1 MKKCLSILL
10 VIAMLIPGFACA
22 ETAAPAYEPGSVIH
36 GLFADAFMEGKMLCA
51 DVDAELA
58 LNAEALGMT
67 GEDAEILD
75 AVVEIVNTAIIGG
88 AVVNHE
94 DGLIL
99 SLGADYVK
107 EGEAGGAS
115 AEARICLNQDGLY
128 IETSLLPGERV
139 TAKWET
145 VLMLLGA
152 DEATVQQVLSLRGVD
167 FEMLMAQ
174 AQQMA
179 EQVLPVV
186 QQAAMPYLNIL
197 TEFLGSLPVTVEE
210 NVAAENYF
218 PAAKEEVTF
227 TLSAKMVGELFI
239 KLADQLENDVTV
251 APALG
256 MMLAS
261 PEIMGDNVMTVGA
274 LCESIRMAAAGMT
287 DEEYPV
293 HIFFGY
299 GEDDALLYASVVW
312 SDNANMTLVLNV
324 VDSATEGEAG
334 SGCIVEAFMLDAEEA
349 YSGASVSWYM
359 EADPADQNVFDL
371 AIAADVTIQNTSLLS
386 IEYAVGNATMTTE
399 ENMPGYSGYQSMTA
413 SVVNPESGEPV
424 NVVSS
429 AEFSNYLTADGGEE
443 QVAYGT
449 TDTYVGE
456 ASTQSVTESYFAAI
470 PTEDGPAG
478 RYASFVAQPANGVDS
493 ALIDVSLYALPYHA
507 PEQISVLA
515 LENAA
520 QEEIDALLGRLMT
533 GAQEP
538 LEALISQL
546 PPVILEAMGM
556 AEAPADTAQ

>member
-10 VIAMLIPGFACA
+10 VIAMLIPGFSCA
-22 ETAAPAYEPGSVIH
+22 EGAAPAYEPGSVIH

-128 IETSLLPGERV
+128 IETSLVPGERV

-227 TLSAKMVGELFI
+227 TLSAKMVGELFT

-478 RYASFVAQPANGVDS
+478 RCASFVAQPANGVDS

-507 PEQISVLA
+507 PEQISALA

-520 QEEIDALLGRLMT
+520 QEEIDALLGRLMM

-556 AEAPADTAQ
+556 AEAPADIAQ

>member
-10 VIAMLIPGFACA
+10 VIAMLIPGFSCA
-22 ETAAPAYEPGSVIH
+22 EGAAPAYEPGSVIH

-520 QEEIDALLGRLMT
+520 QEEIDALLGRLMM

-556 AEAPADTAQ
+556 AEAPADIAQ

>member
-22 ETAAPAYEPGSVIH
+22 EGAAPAYEPGSVIH

-58 LNAEALGMT
+58 LNAEALNMT
-67 GEDAEILD
+67 GEDAEVLD
-75 AVVEIVNTAIIGG
+75 AVVEIINTAIVGG

-115 AEARICLNQDGLY
+115 AEARVCLNKDGLY

-145 VLMLLGA
+145 VLAMLGA
-152 DEATVQQVLSLRGVD
+152 DEAMVQQILSLRDVD

-174 AQQMA
+174 LEQMA
-179 EQVLPVV
+179 AQTLPVV
-186 QQAAMPYLNIL
+186 QQAALPYMNIL
-197 TEFLGSLPVTVEE
+197 TEFISNLPATVEE

-218 PAAKEEVTF
+218 PAAKEEMTL
-227 TLSAKMVGELFI
+227 TLSAKMVGELI
-239 KLADQLENDVTV
+239 KKLADQLENDVTI
-251 APALG
+251 APVLG
-256 MMLAS
+256 MVLSS

-274 LCESIRMAAAGMT
+274 LCENIRMAASGMN

-293 HIFFGY
+293 YIFLGY
-299 GEDDALLYASVVW
+299 GEDDALLYTSIVW
-312 SDNANMTLVLNV
+312 SDNAGMTLVFNV

-349 YSGASVSWYM
+349 YSGASASWYM
-359 EADPADQNVFDL
+359 EADPADKNVFDL
-371 AIAADVTIQNTSLLS
+371 AVAGDVTIQNTSLMS
-386 IEYAVGNATMTTE
+386 MEYAVGNAQMTTE
-399 ENMPGYSGYQSMTA
+399 ENMPGYSGYQSMTM
-413 SVVNPESGEPV
+413 SVTDPESGVPV

-429 AEFSNYLTADGGEE
+429 AEFSNYLTADGGET

-456 ASTQSVTESYFAAI
+456 TTTQSVTESYYAAI

-478 RYASFVAQPANGVDS
+478 RYASYVSQPASGIDS
-493 ALIDVSLYALPYHA
+493 AMIDVSLYALPYNV
-507 PEQISVLA
+507 PERTTVLA
-515 LENAA
+515 LETAT
-520 QEEIDALLGRLMT
+520 QEEIDALLARLMT
-533 GAQEP
+533 GAQAP

-546 PPVILEAMGM
+546 PPVILEAAGM
-556 AEAPADTAQ
+556 AEAPADAAQ